1 MKIIFIIAIS
11 LLAVAIFL
19 ILWSFLLHKSLSDN
33 NTPQPSPPS
42 PPSPPPPPSPPSP
55 PPPPPSPPPSPP
67 PPPPSPPPSPPSLP
81 NKPAW
86 LDAHNKYRTK
96 VGYNNLEW
104 DDDLASQ
111 SKNYANNLAST
122 NTFAHGDLCN
132 PNCNGSPCSDG
143 GNRCGQNLEKAT
155 PSTNPQQSVDNWYS
169 EISKYLGSQSCDSG
183 NMECLESAGHY
194 TQVMWKDATKV
205 GCGISDNNEISAC
218 LYDKGNL
225 IGAFRSNVP

>member
-111 SKNYANNLAST
+111 SKNYANYLAST

-132 PNCNGSPCSDG
+132 PNCNGSPCPDG

-169 EISKYLGSQSCDSG
+169 EISKYSGSQSCDSG
-183 NMECLESAGHY
+183 NMKCLDSAGHY

-205 GCGISDNNEISAC
+205 GCGISDNNKISAC

-225 IGAFRSNVP
+225 IGAFSSNVP